1 MIVGVATPSPLRRRL
16 ERVIAAEEGVRVVDL
31 DAARH
36 VDLAATHGSLPDHVE
51 AARTVALPLDPIVHL
66 ADLLAAECARLA
78 GSEST
83 ETVAA
88 TRAGSPLDHGIAVTF
103 PPPLGARWGEPEG
116 DRIVCPAEGDL
127 AGIATTATGI
137 RGRVR
142 LGVVDLHDFL
152 AAIGLAAP
160 VLATIRDVDE
170 LEAAR
175 TAGLA
180 VAEFVAI

>member
-16 ERVIAAEEGVRVVDL
+16 ERVLAAEAGVRVVDL
-31 DAARH
+31 EAARH
-36 VDLAATHGSLPDHVE
+36 VDLAATHGALADHVE
-51 AARTVALPLDPIVHL
+51 ADRTVALPLDPIVHL

-78 GSEST
+78 GSESA

-88 TRAGSPLDHGIAVTF
+88 TRAGSPLEHGVAVTF

-116 DRIVCPAEGDL
+116 DRIVCPVEGDL
-127 AGIATTATGI
+127 AGIATTATGV
-137 RGRVR
+137 RGLVR

-160 VLATIRDVDE
+160 VLATIRGVDE

-175 TAGLA
+175 SSGLE
-180 VAEFVAI
+180 VAEFVAT